1 MLGSWYDLDPDF
13 DLFLSIGQVNRQPQR
28 IKVIIGLAIN
38 FYIGNFD
45 S

>member
-1 MLGSWYDLDPDF
+1 MPGSWYDLSLNF

-38 FYIGNFD
+38 FYISNFD